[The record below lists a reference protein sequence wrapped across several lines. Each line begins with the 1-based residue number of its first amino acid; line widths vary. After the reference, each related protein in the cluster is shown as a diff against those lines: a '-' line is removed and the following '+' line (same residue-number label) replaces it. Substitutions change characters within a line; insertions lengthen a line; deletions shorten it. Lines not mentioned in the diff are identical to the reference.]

1 MKLQALRRDFETLA
15 MKNGESIADF
25 LSRAMAIVSQMRS
38 YGEQV
43 SDETIVA
50 KVLRSLTPKFD
61 HVVAAI
67 EESKDLSVLSVDE
80 LMGSLQAHESRI
92 NRSLEKNEEK
102 AFQVKETTNN
112 YHSTTSGLGGRGFRG
127 RGRGNGRGRNNE
139 GYRQTFNEQGNAKSG
154 IQCYHCKK
162 YGHMKADCWY
172 KDEKMNFAVENEQDN
187 KLFMA
192 CINTNHKPSDLWF
205 VDSGCSNHMT
215 GTKSLFQELD
225 ETQKIKVQLGNNQ
238 EMQVEGKGAVGINT
252 GQGKVLNNVQF
263 VPDLGYNLL
272 SVGQLMVG
280 GCSVLFDNNACV
292 IKNKRSGQQVRISM
306 TSNMMFPLD
315 VSNMENFAL
324 AATTKN
330 DSELWHLRYG
340 HLNIKGL
347 QLLSDKGMV
356 HGLPKIH
363 SIDLCDGCIYGKQT
377 RKSFPVRKAWR
388 ALENPEVLVTSKK

>member
-1 MKLQALRRDFETLA
+1 MMNEKVMTGAGFSSSQPLIPIFNGEKYEWWSIKVKTLLRSQELWDLVEYGFVDILEPTQEEEERLRENKRKDAKALFILQQAVHETVFSRIAAATTSKEAWSILQKEFQGGSKVIVVKLQALRRDFETLV

-50 KVLRSLTPKFD
+50 KVLRSLTPKFN

-102 AFQVKETTNN
+102 AFQVKETANN
-112 YHSTTSGLGGRGFRG
+112 YHSITSGRGGREFRG

-139 GYRQTFNEQGNAKSG
+139 GYRQTFNEQGNTKSG

-172 KDEKMNFAVENEQDN
+172 KDEKMNFAVENEQEN

-192 CINTNHKPSDLWF
+192 CINTNYKPSDLWF
-205 VDSGCSNHMT
+205 VDSGCSNHIT

-238 EMQVEGKGAVGINT
+238 EI
-252 GQGKVLNNVQF
+252 
-263 VPDLGYNLL
+263 
-272 SVGQLMVG
+272 
-280 GCSVLFDNNACV
+280 
-292 IKNKRSGQQVRISM
+292 
-306 TSNMMFPLD
+306 
-315 VSNMENFAL
+315 
-324 AATTKN
+324 
-330 DSELWHLRYG
+330 
-340 HLNIKGL
+340 
-347 QLLSDKGMV
+347 
-356 HGLPKIH
+356 
-363 SIDLCDGCIYGKQT
+363 
-377 RKSFPVRKAWR
+377 
-388 ALENPEVLVTSKK
+388 